1 MDKLD
6 SNFDWKA
13 ILRSDSVL
21 GASNRPED
29 ILQNA
34 GDCRILPKANVDCI
48 TLIME
53 DTADDPA
60 ATLIN
65 LLSVDY
71 DCQNNASLMRMCASR
86 FQPFA
91 EMARI
96 HLLHRGALN

>member
-6 SNFDWKA
+6 RNFDWKA

-29 ILQNA
+29 ILQFA
-34 GDCRILPKANVDCI
+34 GECRIIPKANVDCI

-53 DTADDPA
+53 EDADDPA
-60 ATLIN
+60 VTLIN
-65 LLSVDY
+65 LLSVDF

-86 FQPFA
+86 FKPFA
-91 EMARI
+91 DLA
-96 HLLHRGALN
+96 HVFLFHRGVLN